1 MDITY
6 FNNLHKNNEM
16 ICIYKCVIHYSV
28 QQGYKSSATA
38 TGARAVSSH
47 TEGTQYELCP
57 IHQSGVG

>member
-16 ICIYKCVIHYSV
+16 ICIYKRVIHYSI
-28 QQGYKSSATA
+28 QQGYTSAVTE
-38 TGARAVSSH
+38 TGATAVSSY
-47 TEGTQYELCP
+47 TEGTQYELCT